1 MLSRVT
7 ERGII
12 MNEKKKILIV
22 EDESNI
28 AQILA
33 VNLMLAGYDY
43 EIASDG
49 EEGLAKALTGTFDL
63 ILLDLMLPKMNGFE
77 VCARVRKKL
86 ATPIIM
92 VTAREEEKDKIL
104 GLDTGADDYVTK
116 PFSFS
121 ELLSRIKANIRRSS
135 NELVNPE
142 KTESEAQ
149 KTINIRG
156 LCIDTEKYDVTLDG
170 EPISLSR
177 QEYDL
182 LLFLAKNLGK
192 PFTREQLMETVWGY
206 EGYLG
211 DIRAVDVTVSR
222 LRAKLEKDPGDPEYL
237 LTKRGIG
244 YYLK

>member
-1 MLSRVT
+1 MS
-7 ERGII
+7 
-12 MNEKKKILIV
+12 KKKRILIV
-22 EDESNI
+22 EDENNL
-28 AQILA
+28 AQVLA

-43 EIASDG
+43 EIASNGEDG
-49 EEGLAKALTGTFDL
+49 LNKALTGTFDL

-86 ATPIIM
+86 ATPIII
-92 VTAREEEKDKIL
+92 VTSREEEKDKIL

-116 PFSFS
+116 PYTFG

-142 KTESEAQ
+142 KTEEEAQ
-149 KTINIRG
+149 KSINVRG
-156 LCIDTEKYDVTLDG
+156 LCIDTERYDVTLDG
-170 EPISLSR
+170 APISLSR

-182 LLFLAKNLGK
+182 LLFLATNLGK
-192 PFTREQLMETVWGY
+192 PFTREQLMEKVWGY

-222 LRAKLEKDPGDPEYL
+222 LRAKLEKDPSDPEYL
-237 LTKRGIG
+237 LTKRGVG

>member
-1 MLSRVT
+1 
-7 ERGII
+7 

-22 EDESNI
+22 EDENNI
-28 AQILA
+28 AQLLA

-43 EIASDG
+43 DIASDG
-49 EEGLAKALTGTFDL
+49 EIGLEKAMTGAFDL

-77 VCARVRKKL
+77 VCARIRKKWN
-86 ATPIIM
+86 TPIIM

-116 PFSFS
+116 PFSLA
-121 ELLSRIKANIRRSS
+121 ELLSRIKANIRRSAS
-135 NELVNPE
+135 ERVEAAVPE
-142 KTESEAQ
+142 AEGEDS
-149 KTINIRG
+149 ILHVRG
-156 LCIDTEKYDVTLDG
+156 LAIDTEKYDVTLAG

-182 LLFLAKNLGK
+182 LLFLAKNLSK
-192 PFTREQLMETVWGY
+192 PFTREQLMESVWGY

-222 LRAKLEKDPGDPEYL
+222 LRAKIEKDPSNPEYL
-237 LTKRGIG
+237 LTKRGVG

>member
-1 MLSRVT
+1 
-7 ERGII
+7 

-22 EDESNI
+22 EDENNI
-28 AQILA
+28 AQLLA
-33 VNLMLAGYDY
+33 VNLMLAGYEYD
-43 EIASDG
+43 IASDG
-49 EEGLAKALTGTFDL
+49 EEGLSKALTGDFDL

-86 ATPIIM
+86 STPIIM

-116 PFSFS
+116 PFSLG
-121 ELLSRIKANIRRSS
+121 ELLSRIKANIRRSTG
-135 NELVNPE
+135 E
-142 KTESEAQ
+142 KRTEVPKAQ
-149 KTINIRG
+149 EETPIVLKIRG
-156 LCIDTEKYDVTLDG
+156 LSIDTEKYDVSIDG
-170 EPISLSR
+170 KDVSLSR

-182 LLFLAKNLGK
+182 LLFLAQNLGK
-192 PFTREQLMETVWGY
+192 PYTREQLMESVWGY

-222 LRAKLEKDPGDPEYL
+222 LRAKLEKDPSNPEYL
-237 LTKRGIG
+237 LTKRGVG